1 MKKTDKSLDFINFL
15 SVEIIKEMEGKPFW
29 KASIIFMRYLI
40 GLAVKV
46 RISEEQ
52 IAVFK
57 EIDSKLFLGTGNL
70 CVLTD
75 FKIKTEEKKRWG
87 KKVTRHYLTG
97 VSMWFYNKRGNY
109 WARVINP
116 PLFYLAN
123 TDLLPRRQQWEDII
137 RSLNVL
143 GYEVAKPT
151 AFDHNDYY

>member
-1 MKKTDKSLDFINFL
+1 MKKVDKSLNFINFL
-15 SVEIIKEMEGKPFW
+15 SVEIIKAMEGKPFW

-40 GLAVKV
+40 GLAVRV

-57 EIDSKLFLGTGNL
+57 EIDSKLFLGTSNL

-97 VSMWFYNKRGNY
+97 VDMWFYNKKENY
-109 WARVINP
+109 WGRVINP
-116 PLFYLAN
+116 PLYYLAN

>member
-1 MKKTDKSLDFINFL
+1 MKKVDKSLNFINFL
-15 SVEIIKEMEGKPFW
+15 SVEIIKAMEGKPFW
-29 KASIIFMRYLI
+29 KASIIFIRYLI

-70 CVLTD
+70 CVLTN

-97 VSMWFYNKRGNY
+97 VDMFLFDKKGNS
-109 WARVINP
+109 WGRAANP
-116 PLFYLAN
+116 PLFYIAN
-123 TDLLPRRQQWEDII
+123 NADFLKRVQQWRDIK
-137 RSLNVL
+137 RSLNAGGL
-143 GYEVAKPT
+143 DIKPL